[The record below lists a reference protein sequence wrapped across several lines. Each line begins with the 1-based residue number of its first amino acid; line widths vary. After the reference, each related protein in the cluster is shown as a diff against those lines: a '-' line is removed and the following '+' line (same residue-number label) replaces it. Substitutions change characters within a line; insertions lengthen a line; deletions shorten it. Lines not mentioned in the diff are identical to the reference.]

1 MTVLVKLLETAALL
15 WAGYLFTHRA
25 LPFLYVKAGAALGFD
40 MKLAPHWEKRIKRFK
55 TIKRGYYSF
64 LIITTLFVL
73 SLFLELMV
81 NNKPLFIR
89 YGSRV
94 SFPAVSDWAD
104 GLLFFKHPA
113 AMNRKS
119 DFGQIGDDAVDYRR
133 FAAARKDPSLFDAQ
147 ARGLEGEAGGIRKQ
161 LAVKPGPRAN
171 PEELQDYKDLQ
182 EMVPAIEAEIKAV
195 GEAKSV
201 FAAGKAQILMP
212 VYPYSPREHLLDMPG
227 RPPHRPGAAHLLG
240 TDDSAADVFAQLAY
254 GFRTSLSF
262 ALIVSVLGYLI
273 GIIVGGVMGYFG
285 GWVDI
290 LMQRFIEIWSSI
302 PFLFLLII
310 IASIIQPTFLLLVSL
325 IVLLQG
331 WVGISYYI
339 RGEFYR
345 EKSRDYVHAA
355 VAMGASEWSV
365 MMKHILPNSL
375 VPLVT
380 FAPFS
385 IVGTIGS
392 LVSLDFLGFGL
403 PVGTPSWGVL
413 LDQGMK
419 YLKYYPHLILTP
431 SIALAVTL
439 FMVVMVGEAVRE
451 AFDPKVFSRLR

>member
-1 MTVLVKLLETAALL
+1 MVIKLIEAAVLLC
-15 WAGYLFTHRA
+15 AGYLFTHRA
-25 LPFLYVKAGAALGFD
+25 LPYLYAKAGAALGFD

-73 SLFLELMV
+73 SLFLELIV

-89 YGSRV
+89 YGSTV
-94 SFPAVSDWAD
+94 AFPAFAEWTD
-104 GLLFFKHPA
+104 GLLFFKTPGRMH
-113 AMNRKS
+113 KKT
-119 DFGQIGDDAVDYRR
+119 DFGQVGDDQVDYRL
-133 FAAARKDPSLFDAQ
+133 FSAARKDPSLFDAQ
-147 ARGLEGEAGGIRKQ
+147 AKNLEAEIKDIRSQ
-161 LAVKPGPRAN
+161 LAVKPGAGST
-171 PEELQDYKDLQ
+171 PEELQDYRDLQ
-182 EMVPAIEAEIKAV
+182 EIVPAIEAEIKTL
-195 GEAKSV
+195 GEAKEK
-201 FAAGKAQILMP
+201 FASGKAAILMP
-212 VYPYSPREHLLDMPG
+212 VYPYSPREYLLDMPG
-227 RPPHRPGAAHLLG
+227 RPPHRPGPAHLLG
-240 TDDSAADVFAQLAY
+240 TDDSGADVFAQLVY
-254 GFRTSLSF
+254 GFRTSMSF
-262 ALIVSVLGYLI
+262 ALIVSILGYII

-285 GWVDI
+285 GWTDI
-290 LMQRFIEIWSSI
+290 LLQRFIEIWSSI
-302 PFLFLLII
+302 PFLFMLII

-380 FAPFS
+380 FAPFN

-392 LVSLDFLGFGL
+392 LVSLDYLGFGL

-431 SIALAVTL
+431 SIAMAVTL
-439 FMVVMVGEAVRE
+439 FMVVMIGEAVRE

>member
-1 MTVLVKLLETAALL
+1 MIIDLLSAAVLLY
-15 WAGYLFTHRA
+15 AGYLFTHRA
-25 LPFLYVKAGAALGFD
+25 LPYLYVKIGGKLGFD

-64 LIITTLFVL
+64 LIVTTLFVM
-73 SLFLELMV
+73 SMFLEFMV

-89 YGSRV
+89 YGSKV
-94 SFPAVSDWAD
+94 AFPAAAGWAD
-104 GLLFFKHPA
+104 NLLFFKTPR
-113 AMNRKS
+113 AMDRKS
-119 DFGQIGDDAVDYRR
+119 DFGQAGDGEVDYRL
-133 FAAARKDPSLFDAQ
+133 FAAARKDPARFEAQ
-147 ARGLEGEAGGIRKQ
+147 IKALEAELSEIRAQ
-161 LAVKPGPRAN
+161 LALTKPGRGATS
-171 PEELQDYKDLQ
+171 EEQQDYRDLQ
-182 EMVPAIEAEIKAV
+182 EIIPDIEAGIKTIA
-195 GEAKSV
+195 EARGI
-201 FAAGKAQILMP
+201 FAAGKAAIIMP
-212 VYPYSPREHLLDMPG
+212 VYPFSPREHLLDMPG
-227 RPPHRPGAAHLLG
+227 SPPHRPGRSHLLG
-240 TDDSAADVFAQLAY
+240 TDDSGADVFAQLVY
-254 GFRTSLSF
+254 GFRISMSF
-262 ALIVSVLGYLI
+262 ALIVSLFGYLI
-273 GIIVGGVMGYFG
+273 GIVVGGVMGYFG
-285 GWVDI
+285 GWTDI
-290 LMQRFIEIWSSI
+290 VIQRFIEIWSSV
-302 PFLFLLII
+302 PFLFMLII

-345 EKSRDYVHAA
+345 EKARDYVHAA

-385 IVGTIGS
+385 VVGTIGS
-392 LVSLDFLGFGL
+392 LVALDYLGFGL

-431 SIALAVTL
+431 SIAMAVTL
-439 FMVVMVGEAVRE
+439 FMVVMIGEAVRE

>member
-1 MTVLVKLLETAALL
+1 MTVALKLFQLAVLL
-15 WAGYLFTHRA
+15 YAGYLFTHRA
-25 LPFLYVKAGAALGFD
+25 LPYLYLRAGAALGFD

-64 LIITTLFVL
+64 LIITTLFVM
-73 SLFLELMV
+73 SLFLELLV

-89 YGSRV
+89 YGGRV
-94 SFPAVSDWAD
+94 SFPAIAEWTDQ
-104 GLLFFKHPA
+104 LLFFKAPRP
-113 AMNRKS
+113 MDRKP
-119 DFGQIGDDAVDYRR
+119 DFGQIGDDEVDYRL
-133 FAAARKDPSLFDAQ
+133 FAAARRDPSLFDEQ
-147 ARGLEGEAGGIRKQ
+147 ARALETEAAEIRRQ
-161 LAVKPGPRAN
+161 LAVKPGPLAT
-171 PEELQDYKDLQ
+171 PEERQDYSDLR
-182 EMVPAIEAEIKAV
+182 EIIPAIEAELKALA
-195 GEAKSV
+195 EAKSV
-201 FAAGKAQILMP
+201 FTAGKAMIIMP
-212 VYPYSPREHLLDMPG
+212 AYPYSPREHLLDMPG
-227 RPPHRPGAAHLLG
+227 RPPHKPGLFHLLG
-240 TDDSAADVFAQLAY
+240 TDDSGADVFAQLAY
-254 GFRTSLSF
+254 GFRISLAF
-262 ALIVSVLGYLI
+262 ALIVSLSGYII

-302 PFLFLLII
+302 PFLFMLII

-431 SIALAVTL
+431 SIAMAVTL
-439 FMVVMVGEAVRE
+439 FMVVMIGEAVRE

>member
-1 MTVLVKLLETAALL
+1 MTVIIKLLETAALL

-25 LPFLYVKAGAALGFD
+25 LPFLCVKAGTALGFD

-64 LIITTLFVL
+64 LIITTLFVM

-89 YGSRV
+89 YGGRV
-94 SFPAVSDWAD
+94 SFPAVAEWTD
-104 GLLFFKHPA
+104 GLLFFKAPG

-119 DFGQIGDDAVDYRR
+119 DFGQIGDDEVDYRL
-133 FAAARKDPSLFDAQ
+133 FSAARKDPSLFDAQ
-147 ARGLEGEAGGIRKQ
+147 VRELAGEADGIRAQ
-161 LAVKPGPRAN
+161 LAVNPGPRAT
-171 PEELQDYKDLQ
+171 PEELQDYNDLR
-182 EMVPAIEAEIKAV
+182 EMLPAIEGEIKALA
-195 GEAKSV
+195 GARGV

-262 ALIVSVLGYLI
+262 ALIVSLLGYLI

-285 GWVDI
+285 GWIDI
-290 LMQRFIEIWSSI
+290 LIQRFIEIWSSI

-380 FAPFS
+380 FAPFNV
-385 IVGTIGS
+385 VGTIGS
-392 LVSLDFLGFGL
+392 LVSLDYLGFGL

-439 FMVVMVGEAVRE
+439 FMVVMIGEAVRE

>member
-1 MTVLVKLLETAALL
+1 MTAFIRLLETAVLF

-25 LPFLYVKAGAALGFD
+25 LPYLYARAGTALGFD
-40 MKLAPHWEKRIKRFK
+40 MKLAPHWEKRIARFK

-64 LIITTLFVL
+64 LIITTLFVM
-73 SLFLELMV
+73 SLFLEFMV
-81 NNKPLFIR
+81 NNKPLVIR
-89 YGSRV
+89 YGGRV
-94 SFPAVSDWAD
+94 SFPAAAEWTD
-104 GLLFFKHPA
+104 GLLFFKAPRP
-113 AMNRKS
+113 MDRKA
-119 DFGQIGDDAVDYRR
+119 DFGQVGDDEVDYRL
-133 FAAARKDPSLFDAQ
+133 FAAARRDPGLFDAKVK
-147 ARGLEGEAGGIRKQ
+147 ALEAEILDVRAQ
-161 LAVKPGPRAN
+161 LAVKPAPRST

-182 EMVPAIEAEIKAV
+182 EMVPAIEAEIKSVA
-195 GEAKSV
+195 GAKSM
-201 FAAGKAQILMP
+201 FAAGKAAILMP

-227 RPPHRPGAAHLLG
+227 RPPHRPGPAHLLG

-254 GFRTSLSF
+254 GFRTSMAF
-262 ALIVSVLGYLI
+262 ALIVSLTGYII

-290 LMQRFIEIWSSI
+290 LLQRFIEIWSSI
-302 PFLFLLII
+302 PFLFMLII

-325 IVLLQG
+325 IVVLQG

-380 FAPFS
+380 FAPFNV
-385 IVGTIGS
+385 VGTIGS
-392 LVSLDFLGFGL
+392 LVSLDYLGFGM

-439 FMVVMVGEAVRE
+439 FMVVMIGEAVRE

>member
-1 MTVLVKLLETAALL
+1 MIVLKLVETAVLL
-15 WAGYLFTHRA
+15 TAGHLFTHRA
-25 LPFLYVKAGAALGFD
+25 LPSLYVKTGAALGFD

-64 LIITTLFVL
+64 LIITTLFVM
-73 SLFLELMV
+73 SLFLEFMV

-89 YGSRV
+89 YGSKV
-94 SFPAVSDWAD
+94 SFPAVAEWTDQ
-104 GLLFFKHPA
+104 LLFFKAPRP
-113 AMNRKS
+113 MNMKA
-119 DFGQIGDDAVDYRR
+119 DFGQIGDDEVDYRL
-133 FAAARKDPSLFDAQ
+133 FAAARKDPSLFDSQ
-147 ARGLEGEAGGIRKQ
+147 AKALEAEIGEIRRQ
-161 LAVKPGPRAN
+161 LAVKPAPRAT
-171 PEELQDYKDLQ
+171 PEELQDYRDLQ
-182 EMVPAIEAEIKAV
+182 EIVPDIEAELKALA
-195 GEAKSV
+195 EAKSM
-201 FAAGKAQILMP
+201 FAAGKAAILMP

-227 RPPHRPGAAHLLG
+227 RPPHRPGNDHLLG
-240 TDDSAADVFAQLAY
+240 TDDSGTDVFAQLVY
-254 GFRTSLSF
+254 GFRTSMSF
-262 ALIVSVLGYLI
+262 ALIVSILGYLI
-273 GIIVGGVMGYFG
+273 GIVVGGVMGYFG
-285 GWVDI
+285 GWTDI
-290 LMQRFIEIWSSI
+290 LLQRFIEIWASI
-302 PFLFLLII
+302 PFLFMLII
-310 IASIIQPTFLLLVSL
+310 IASMVQPTFLLLVSL

>member
-1 MTVLVKLLETAALL
+1 MTLIITLLQAVLLFA
-15 WAGYLFTHRA
+15 AGYLFTHRA
-25 LPFLYVKAGAALGFD
+25 LPWLYVKAGERLGFD

-64 LIITTLFVL
+64 LIVTTLFVM
-73 SLFLELMV
+73 SLFLEFMV

-89 YGSRV
+89 YNSTV
-94 SFPAVSDWAD
+94 AFPAAAEWLD
-104 GLLFFKHPA
+104 GLLFFKSPRP
-113 AMNRKS
+113 MDRKA
-119 DFGQIGDDAVDYRR
+119 DYGQIGDDQVDYRL
-133 FAAARKDPSLFDAQ
+133 FAAARKDPAVFDEQLKTLA
-147 ARGLEGEAGGIRKQ
+147 GELDGIRAQ
-161 LAVKPGPRAN
+161 LGNKPGPKATA
-171 PEELQDYKDLQ
+171 EERQDYQDLLDI
-182 EMVPAIEAEIKAV
+182 VPAIEADMRTLADAKA
-195 GEAKSV
+195 V
-201 FAAGKAQILMP
+201 FAAGKASVLMP

-227 RPPHRPGAAHLLG
+227 RPPHRPGASHLLG
-240 TDDSAADVFAQLAY
+240 TDDSGADVFAQLVY
-254 GFRTSLSF
+254 GFRISMSF
-262 ALIVSVLGYLI
+262 ALIVSFTGYVI

-290 LMQRFIEIWSSI
+290 ITQRFIEIWSSI
-302 PFLFLLII
+302 PFLFMLII

-345 EKSRDYVHAA
+345 EKARDYVHAA

-380 FAPFS
+380 FAPFNV
-385 IVGTIGS
+385 VGTIGS
-392 LVSLDFLGFGL
+392 LVSLDYLGFGM
-403 PVGTPSWGVL
+403 PVGTPSWGAL

-431 SIALAVTL
+431 SIAMAVTL
-439 FMVVMVGEAVRE
+439 FMVVMIGEAVRE